1 MESTSTPTI
10 LPRTTIPSKVPS
22 PFPSATPEPTQT
34 ATPTQPP
41 PLPDLDVPI
50 PSFLYFLDGTLF
62 EQIGNQP
69 PQLITSLPQTNS
81 VLANAMLEGQI
92 IVLVEPGLFT
102 INLQDKTSSPILSL
116 DMSARFGR
124 LIIVPEIN
132 QLIYQIA
139 VEDPD
144 PNSSS
149 GYRTHIGIYDP
160 MTGTGRPIV
169 NFPGGAQILGLSADH
184 EYLYLVHQG
193 QDPTPGE
200 VITISIET
208 GEEVRDVPAEAT
220 GLISPKRD
228 FSVATGQH
236 DTGEGTEGTLEGVA
250 DFTATWGQ
258 SFFKEDGEWILIR
271 YYGKEE
277 AAFIHLPTQTAIS
290 FTFPSTA
297 YAVIVGWSE
306 P

>member
-1 MESTSTPTI
+1 
-10 LPRTTIPSKVPS
+10 
-22 PFPSATPEPTQT
+22 
-34 ATPTQPP
+34 
-41 PLPDLDVPI
+41 
-50 PSFLYFLDGTLF
+50 
-62 EQIGNQP
+62 
-69 PQLITSLPQTNS
+69 
-81 VLANAMLEGQI
+81 
-92 IVLVEPGLFT
+92 
-102 INLQDKTSSPILSL
+102 
-116 DMSARFGR
+116 MSARFGR